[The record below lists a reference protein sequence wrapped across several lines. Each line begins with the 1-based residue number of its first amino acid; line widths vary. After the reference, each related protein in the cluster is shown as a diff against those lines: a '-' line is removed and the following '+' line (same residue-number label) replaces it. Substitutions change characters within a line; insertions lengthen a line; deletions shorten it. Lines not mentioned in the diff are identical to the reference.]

1 MVFFELMSVG
11 IVVFTILLSIVFFIN
26 TIMLGRK

>member
-26 TIMLGRK
+26 TLMLGRK